1 LASMSPKVTND
12 LRRQVGKGWEETAL
26 RWLVSPQNV
35 RRSVG
40 NDTYILGSNDN
51 PQSGTAVATRLDM
64 TVGATL
70 KQLDALPG
78 FDALKLALPIVQ
90 ALLEMMVIVSIPV
103 LLMFSAYEPKTI
115 VTITFAQFALIF
127 ISFWWEVAG
136 WLDDTLLKMT
146 YDSITDFTKSVN
158 DGWIMNMV
166 LGTMYMVFP
175 MGWFAMMGWTGV
187 AIGNLINSAV
197 HNAGQISQDIGKE
210 GGGVVKDV
218 GKSVIKKG
226 MKK

>member
-1 LASMSPKVTND
+1 MDPKKGLKDRVLASMSPKVTND

-51 PQSGTAVATRLDM
+51 SAGGIGVLTRAGTTIGL
-64 TVGATL
+64 GL
-70 KQLDALPG
+70 KQLDTQPG
-78 FDALKLALPIVQ
+78 FDALKLALPVVQ
-90 ALLEMMVIVSIPV
+90 ALLEMLVTVSIPV

-158 DGWIMNMV
+158 DGWIMNRANAYFG
-166 LGTMYMVFP
+166 LILTKDN
-175 MGWFAMMGWTGV
+175 FAPE
-187 AIGNLINSAV
+187 LIAPASLF
-197 HNAGQISQDIGKE
+197 
-210 GGGVVKDV
+210 
-218 GKSVIKKG
+218 
-226 MKK
+226 